1 MTHLT
6 LDNIDIIDEALEAH
20 CEQVMIDEGFNV
32 DSVLQYTGTTGWLLN
47 ARDASEKINA
57 LRGRLL
63 GEETTEKEKALKLWS
78 DIEEAGLEPCA
89 LYYPST
95 FTLELFGYDDRRDFL
110 DSLRDPIAHA
120 RIDSTD
126 ELDDITIHTVTLSD
140 EIPTSLGL
148 TCA

>member
-1 MTHLT
+1 MTTTTVTRKIGQNRGKARLW
-6 LDNIDIIDEALEAH
+6 I
-20 CEQVMIDEGFNV
+20 EG
-32 DSVLQYTGTTGWLLN
+32 T
-47 ARDASEKINA
+47 
-57 LRGRLL
+57 
-63 GEETTEKEKALKLWS
+63 
-78 DIEEAGLEPCA
+78 A